1 MKNVVTNR
9 FRIVHYI
16 GENLT
21 PEEVIKHKNDVKKVK
36 IQDITEELPDL
47 IVENEEIAK
56 KYIAYMNTKTPST
69 EINDVFDKI
78 SSKLDNLNYLNYELL
93 KPEREIIGY
102 TEDEW
107 DDEKTPIYS
116 EIPLNDKLWF
126 QGYNSEVDKYRKS
139 IVDELNKLKK
149 TMIK

>member
-1 MKNVVTNR
+1 MVTNR

-21 PEEVIKHKNDVKKVK
+21 PAEVIKHKNDVKKVK

-47 IVENEEIAK
+47 IVENEETAK
-56 KYIAYMNTKTPST
+56 KYIEYLNTKTPPT
-69 EINDVFDKI
+69 EINSIIDKVYENI
-78 SSKLDNLNYLNYELL
+78 IELNGLNYRLL

-126 QGYNSEVDKYRKS
+126 QGYTSEVDKYRKS
-139 IVDELNKLKK
+139 IQDELNKLKK